1 MDVSTYSM
9 SFFQVVIPP
18 LDQPYVYH
26 IPTPFPVSPEIGQ
39 RVLVPLRDRRVSGY
53 LWEEAP
59 DPKSDQPIKLIEQIL
74 DPQPFF
80 SPSLRTFLSWI
91 SRYYHH
97 PLGQVVKAALPPGLA
112 VSSREVIEI
121 TPEGIEYLNSA
132 SLARGEREILS
143 DLASKRLPWAKLD
156 LDQKKMA
163 ARLQSRGLVSKM
175 KHLPKEKTRPK
186 QVKWVFPG
194 PAFSE
199 EAFLEADRPFYSL
212 LQGPEG
218 WPLKDL
224 RLLFPLSSQR
234 LNQWRRKGLLEIRE
248 QPCFR
253 NPLGEVFC
261 AEERPEALTA
271 GQEGALE
278 KITRAL
284 AAGRYQSLLL
294 HGVTGSGKTEV
305 YLRAAEE
312 TLAHNRQA
320 LILVPEIGLVPQME
334 GRLRTRFGEKIGV
347 LHSGLS
353 SGERLDQWRRIQSG
367 ETPIVLGTRSAIF
380 APLKALGLI
389 VVDEEHDPSLKQQES
404 LRYHARDLALVR
416 AQLAGAVAVLGSA
429 TPSLTTLHLQDRKK
443 MAYLPLPHR
452 VHQRPLPEITLIDLK
467 QYSKGRQGMPL
478 SPPLLEAVRT
488 QVEAGRQILVFLNR
502 RGFEPLTL
510 CTRCGA
516 PVRCRNCSVALSFH
530 AASREL
536 LCHLCGY
543 HQPPLQRCP
552 ACGQEGI
559 KTIGWGTEKV
569 EEALRQ
575 LFPDTAIA
583 RLDRDTVTKKNAHF
597 QILKRFQEQKTQILV
612 GTQMITKGHDFP
624 GVTLIGA
631 LCADLSLHWPDF
643 RSGER
648 TFQLL
653 AQVAGRAGRGPYPGR
668 VFIQTY
674 NPEHYI
680 FEFIRRHDYLGFYR
694 RELDFRREFEYP
706 PFSRLVHIL
715 FQGLSEKEVRE
726 KSQEISSLLSREREK
741 KGWTSSLTLLGPVAA
756 PISKIKGRH
765 RWQLL
770 LKGKDPRVLH
780 QISSWV
786 EAVGRRSLQGSG
798 VQLILDV
805 DPVDML

>member
-1 MDVSTYSM
+1 M

-18 LDQPYVYH
+18 LDQPYVYQL
-26 IPTPFPVSPEIGQ
+26 PTPLPVSPEIGQ
-39 RVLVPLRDRRVSGY
+39 RVLVPLRNQRVTGY
-53 LWEEAP
+53 LWEEIP
-59 DPKSDQPIKLIEQIL
+59 DPGPDQPIKLIEQIL

-80 SPSLRTFLSWI
+80 TPSLRALLSWV

-112 VSSREVIEI
+112 VSSRDVIEI
-121 TPEGIEYLNSA
+121 TPRGIEHLNTS
-132 SLARGEREILS
+132 SLSRVEREMLT
-143 DLASKRLPWAKLD
+143 DLTSKRLPWAKLD
-156 LDQKKMA
+156 FEQKKLA
-163 ARLQSRGLVSKM
+163 TGLQSQGLVGRL

-186 QVKWVFPG
+186 KVKWVYPG
-194 PAFSE
+194 PGFSE
-199 EAFLEADRPFYSL
+199 EAIPEKERPFFDFLRGS
-212 LQGPEG
+212 EG

-224 RLLFPLSSQR
+224 RLLFSLPPRR
-234 LNQWRRKGLLEIRE
+234 LNQWCRKGLLEIRE
-248 QPCFR
+248 RPCFR
-253 NPLGEVFC
+253 NPLGEAFC
-261 AEERPEALTA
+261 AEEKPEVLTSE
-271 GQEGALE
+271 QEKALE

-284 AAGRYQSLLL
+284 TAGRYQSLLL

-305 YLRAAEE
+305 YMRAAEE
-312 TLAHNRQA
+312 TLALDRQA

-334 GRLRTRFGEKIGV
+334 GRFRTRFGEKIGV

-367 ETPIVLGTRSAIF
+367 ETPIVLGTRSAVF
-380 APLKALGLI
+380 APLEALGLI

-416 AQLAGAVAVLGSA
+416 AQQAGAVALLGSA

-443 MAYLPLPHR
+443 MAYLSLPHR
-452 VHQRPLPEITLIDLK
+452 VHQRPMPEITLIDLK
-467 QYSKGRQGMPL
+467 QYGKGRQGTPL

-488 QVEAGRQILVFLNR
+488 QVEAGRQILFFLNR

-516 PVRCRNCSVALSFH
+516 PVRCRNCSVSLSFH

-536 LCHLCGY
+536 RCHLCGY
-543 HQPPLQRCP
+543 HQPPSQRCP
-552 ACGQEGI
+552 ACGQDGI

-569 EEALRQ
+569 EEALKQ
-575 LFPDTAIA
+575 LFPDTAID
-583 RLDRDTVTKKNAHF
+583 RLDRDTVTKKNAHY

-631 LCADLSLHWPDF
+631 LCADLSLNWPDF

-694 RELDFRREFEYP
+694 QELNFRREFEYP
-706 PFSRLVHIL
+706 PFTRLVHL
-715 FQGLSEKEVRE
+715 LLQGLSEKQVRE
-726 KSQEISSLLSREREK
+726 KAQEIGSLLSWEREK

-756 PISKIKGRH
+756 PINKIKGRH
-765 RWQLL
+765 RWQIL

-780 QISSWV
+780 QLSTWV
-786 EAVGRRSLQGSG
+786 EELGRRVLQGSG